1 MSQVESIHLDNILRG
16 YPKEAKIKI
25 EEKVEKFK
33 TFSRREELGF
43 VLLEYIVFNEL
54 EKLNLLK

>member
-43 VLLEYIVFNEL
+43 VLLEYIVFSEL